1 MRKFL
6 SLVALVVLV
15 SFGKVYADEG
25 MWLPMFVERLNYV
38 DMQKA
43 GLQLT
48 PEEIYSVNHSSLK
61 DAIVGLSGSPTPS
74 GFFCTGEIVS
84 DKGLLFT
91 NHHCGYDNIQK
102 LSSVEHDYLAN
113 GFWAKSF
120 DEELPTNGEM
130 TASFL
135 IRMEDVTDSVFAKV
149 TPEMS
154 EQDRRAEIR
163 KVIGR
168 LSAANSENGKYNV
181 VIKSFY
187 EGNEYYMFVY
197 QVYTDVR
204 LVGTP
209 PSAVGKFGGDTD
221 NWMWPRHTGDFS
233 IFRVYCAPDGSPAN
247 YSEENVPLTPKHH
260 LPISLD
266 GIEKGDF
273 TMIWG
278 FPGSTDRYLSSF
290 GVDFN
295 LEAQFP
301 TIIEIFGKR
310 LEVWKESMRADQ
322 KVRIQ
327 YASKSAGV
335 ANTWKYLIGQSRG
348 LKNLKVADKKREL
361 EAQFTKWVNADPAR
375 QEEYGKV
382 LETFESSYN
391 AAKSTIGPILYM
403 QLAGLNPEIVSMSMN
418 YQGLQEAL
426 TPIDKK
432 DLPKDKKMA
441 ATMKSQKEEQL
452 KAMIEQL
459 RNGLNET
466 YKDYD
471 AATDKKVLAELTKI
485 YIENVPVESQSEY
498 IVKTLKKFK
507 NDYNAYADYIFE
519 NSMFDSKAEVE
530 AFLANPSL
538 KKLENDPA
546 NIISSSVMA
555 GAMAYAIP
563 YQTSQTPLAKAN
575 RLYMKGLREMQA
587 DKVFY
592 PNANSTMRMT
602 YGSVQDYQAADAVH
616 YDFVTT
622 SKGILEKED
631 PTNDE
636 FIVPAYL
643 KELIEKKDFGVYGVD
658 GELIVCFL
666 STNDITG
673 GNSGSPIINGKG
685 ELIGLAFDGNWEAMS
700 GDIAFEPELQ
710 RTINVDIRY
719 VLFIIDKYAGAT
731 NLIDEMTIHK
741 ATPAPLRVEYETN
754 KTDI

>member
-1 MRKFL
+1 MRKIL
-6 SLVALVVLV
+6 SLVAIVVLV
-15 SFGKVYADEG
+15 SIGKVYADEG

-61 DAIVGLSGSPTPS
+61 DAVVGLSGSPAPS

-84 DKGLLFT
+84 SKGLLFT

-102 LSSVEHDYLAN
+102 LSSIEHDYLTD

-135 IRMEDVTDSVFAKV
+135 IRMEDVTDSILANVN
-149 TPEMS
+149 PEMTNKERS
-154 EQDRRAEIR
+154 DEIR
-163 KVIGR
+163 NVIGR
-168 LSAANSENGKYNV
+168 LKKANSEDGKYNV
-181 VIKSFY
+181 VVKSFY
-187 EGNEYYMFVY
+187 EGNEYYMFIY

-209 PSAVGKFGGDTD
+209 PSSVGKFGGDTD

-266 GIEKGDF
+266 GVEKNDF

-278 FPGSTDRYLSSF
+278 FPASTDRYLSSF

-295 LEAQFP
+295 LEAQYP
-301 TIIEIFGKR
+301 AIIETLGKE
-310 LEVWKESMRADQ
+310 LEVWKESMSASQ
-322 KVRIQ
+322 KVKIQ

-335 ANTWKYLIGQSRG
+335 ANTWKYLIGQTRG
-348 LKNLKVADKKREL
+348 LKNLKVSDKKREI
-361 EAQFTKWVNADPAR
+361 EAQFTEWVNADPAR
-375 QEEYGKV
+375 QEEYGDV
-382 LETFESSYN
+382 LKTFETSYN
-391 AAKSTIGPILYM
+391 DMKKVVGQVVYM
-403 QLAGLNPEIVSMSMN
+403 HYAGLNPEIVQMSN
-418 YQGLQEAL
+418 DYLGLMETL
-426 TPIDKK
+426 KPISKQ

-441 ATMKSQKEEQL
+441 ATMKSQKKEQL
-452 KAMIEQL
+452 KAMIEEM
-459 RNGLNET
+459 RAGLDET

-471 AATDKKVLAELTKI
+471 AATDQKVLAELTKI
-485 YIENVPVESQSEY
+485 YIEKVPAELQSEY
-498 IVKTLKKFK
+498 IVKMLKKFK
-507 NDYNAYADYIFE
+507 NDYYAYAAYVFE
-519 NSMFDSKAEVE
+519 NSIFDSKAEVE
-530 AFLANPSL
+530 AFLEKPSL

-546 NIISSSVMA
+546 YLISSSIMEN
-555 GAMAYAIP
+555 AMVASIQLQAA
-563 YQTSQTPLAKAN
+563 QTPMAKAE
-575 RLYMKGLREMQA
+575 RLYMKGLREMQPE
-587 DKVFY
+587 KVFY

-602 YGSVQDYQAADAVH
+602 YGSVQDYQAADAIH
-616 YDFVTT
+616 YDYVTT

-636 FIVPAYL
+636 FIVPSYL
-643 KELIEKKDFGVYGVD
+643 KELIEKKDFGVYGSN

-673 GNSGSPIINGKG
+673 GNSGSPIMNGKG

-741 ATPAPLRVEYETN
+741 SEPSPIRVEYE
-754 KTDI
+754 